1 MQKSIPSLLL
11 EVGRVLQ
18 IIGCRLVRYLLAAL
32 ILLPTLT
39 LAQTSTN
46 WGIIPTDGSYTYT
59 FSSTDITRNFTDS
72 YSFTLAGS
80 DATKYQMNV
89 VYDSCTKG
97 CGNLTLDYGIYQGG
111 TLIDSSGSTV
121 LTSGT
126 YEFKVTGTGMG
137 SGNDVTYS
145 GHITFTPIVASVP
158 EPSEVLLFF
167 TGAGLLAWSLRR
179 QRRRPSP
186 VLAAA

>member
-1 MQKSIPSLLL
+1 MKQSITSLRFD
-11 EVGRVLQ
+11 VGRVLQ
-18 IIGCRLVRYLLAAL
+18 IFGSRFIRQLLAAL
-32 ILLPTLT
+32 ILVPGWVM
-39 LAQTSTN
+39 AQTSTN
-46 WGIIPTDGSYTYT
+46 WGIIPTDGTYTYT
-59 FSSTDITRNFTDS
+59 FSSADITKPFTDT
-72 YSFTLAGS
+72 YSFTLNGS
-80 DATKYQMNV
+80 DSTQYQMNI

-97 CGNLTLDYGIYQGG
+97 CGNMTLDYGIYQGG

-145 GHITFTPIVASVP
+145 GLITFTPIVASVP

>member
-1 MQKSIPSLLL
+1 MQKSITSLQF
-11 EVGRVLQ
+11 EVGRVLR
-18 IIGCRLVRYLLAAL
+18 IIGSRFVRHLLAAL
-32 ILLPTLT
+32 ILVPAWAQ
-39 LAQTSTN
+39 AQTTTN
-46 WGIIPTDGSYTYT
+46 WGIIPSDGSYTYT
-59 FSSTDITRNFTDS
+59 FSSTDITRNFTDT
-72 YSFTLAGS
+72 YSFTLNGS
-80 DATKYQMNV
+80 DATQYQMNI
-89 VYDSCTKG
+89 VYDSCTHG

-145 GHITFTPIVASVP
+145 GQITFTPIVASVP